1 MAIMGV
7 SMLECKGITKKF
19 GGLTALSKV
28 DFVINKGEIIGLIG
42 PNGSGKTTLFNI
54 ISGFLRPDEGRVYF
68 EGKDITGCK
77 PNKIAQLGIGRT
89 FQIPAPLEE
98 FTVFTNVALGA
109 QYAGKMKNVH
119 EVKDYVFK
127 ILDFVGLLKKKD
139 TVAKNLNMV
148 ERRFLELA
156 RALSIKPKL
165 LLLDE
170 VLAGLNEAEVK
181 EAVQLI
187 KRIRDE
193 WGITIFM
200 VEHVMKAIMS
210 ISDRVIV
217 LNYGVKIADGKPTEV
232 ASDEAVIQ
240 AYLGV
245 PYA

>member
-1 MAIMGV
+1 V
-7 SMLECKGITKKF
+7 LEGRGITKKF

-28 DFVINKGEIIGLIG
+28 DFVINKGEIVGLIG

-54 ISGFLRPDEGRVYF
+54 ISGFLRPNEGKVFFEGR
-68 EGKDITGCK
+68 DITGCK

-89 FQIPAPLEE
+89 FQIPSPLEE
-98 FTVFTNVALGA
+98 FTVYANVSLGA
-109 QYAGKMKNVH
+109 QYAGRMKNTN
-119 EVKDYVFK
+119 EVKDYVLK
-127 ILDFVGLLKKKD
+127 ILDFVGLLGKKEML
-139 TVAKNLNMV
+139 AKNLNIV
-148 ERRFLELA
+148 ERRSLELA
-156 RALSIKPKL
+156 KALSIKPKL

-181 EAVQLI
+181 EAVKLI
-187 KRIRDE
+187 RQVRDE
-193 WGITIFM
+193 LGITVFM

-217 LNYGVKIADGKPTEV
+217 LDYGVKIAEGKPIEV
-232 ASDEAVIQ
+232 ANDKNVIQ